1 MGEIVIR
8 CTCGQSMRAPREAV
22 GKLGRCVNC
31 GRPVR
36 VQEAKPVVS
45 AVTSFES
52 DSGIEQEIRAIQ
64 DVPAKFNPEPEKRRD
79 TSYAGLA
86 ESMQRLQDLWG
97 DEQTTPAPQ
106 AVTPARPRH
115 NVPVPAPVAEPRCA
129 RCGRA
134 FRGDWDR
141 HPREEGVLC
150 NICARQL
157 PPERTPWDAPID
169 RGTVPPP
176 SHEELRE
183 IARLTNRRE
192 KPERDPNKYRGLPV
206 FLAFGVATMLLVWL
220 LPVEKW
226 VGSFMLEVFSAEM
239 PPRGTNAY
247 YAVLAAGLSGVF
259 LAQFVALYLTLAQ
272 ANKLPVDVFV
282 ANAFH
287 VAVVTLVVWFFSFV
301 ASVLSAFIPGPYVIF
316 LYGLV
321 LCIQVYIVWTAYDLV
336 FSDIVVYSVMRYV
349 CGVLFGLLNPLTIQ
363 LVAWMIGPG

>member
-36 VQEAKPVVS
+36 VQEARPIVS

-52 DSGIEQEIRAIQ
+52 DSGLEQEIRTLQ
-64 DVPAKFNPEPEKRRD
+64 DVPAKFVQTPEKR
-79 TSYAGLA
+79 SESNYAGPPK
-86 ESMQRLQDLWG
+86 SMQRLQDLWG
-97 DEQTTPAPQ
+97 DEHDAAAPQ
-106 AVTPARPRH
+106 AATPARPAH
-115 NVPVPAPVAEPRCA
+115 VVPVPPSVAAPRCA

-141 HPREEGVLC
+141 HPREDGVLC

-157 PPERTPWDAPID
+157 PPERTPWDSPID

-183 IARLTNRRE
+183 LARLTNRHA

-206 FLAFGVATMLLVWL
+206 FLAFGAGTMLLVWL
-220 LPVEKW
+220 LPAEKW
-226 VGSFMLEVFSAEM
+226 VGSFMLEVFSAEK
-239 PPRGTNAY
+239 PPRGTDAY
-247 YAVLAAGLSGVF
+247 YAVLAAGLFGVF
-259 LAQFVALYLTLAQ
+259 LAQFMALYLTLAQ

-287 VAVVTLVVWFFSFV
+287 IAVVTLVVWFFSFV
-301 ASVLSAFIPGPYVIF
+301 ASVLSTFVPGPYVML

-321 LCIQVYIVWTAYDLV
+321 FCIQVYIVWTAYDLV
-336 FSDIVVYSVMRYV
+336 FSDLVVYSVMRYV
-349 CGVLFGLLNPLTIQ
+349 CGVLFGLLNPLTTQ
-363 LVAWMIGPG
+363 LVAWMTGPG